1 MSWHIPIASNCVTT
15 IYQLRGFS
23 RYLGV
28 SPWVAVRAP
37 EKKNLLGDG
46 IAALEAW
53 GEARSVPPA
62 MNKMGQGAIF

>member
-1 MSWHIPIASNCVTT
+1 MTYSNR
-15 IYQLRGFS
+15 IKLRHNDLPTSGILPVFGCES
-23 RYLGV
+23 LGR
-28 SPWVAVRAP
+28 SPRPWK
-37 EKKNLLGDG
+37 KKNLLGDG